1 MSSITVAEQVLL
13 ASMKARMP
21 AVLVGPPGVGKTAKL
36 YELAKRM
43 GYTLIT
49 LIGSQLD
56 PTDIV
61 GLPKGELLGKTED
74 GKDIYGTVNLSPW
87 WQVEILL
94 KKKVIL
100 FLDEMSN
107 TSSATR
113 ASMLTMLQSREFP
126 NGQKM
131 PADTIVVG
139 AMNPTEQAAD
149 GYDLDAPTTNRINFI
164 VWAPSVEEWKAGM
177 LKAWGK
183 KVTPNELAWR
193 QRVVRFIEASPESL
207 QQLPDS
213 SPAVENPVSYGANA
227 KDPSEMEVFR
237 YAWPSRRSWD
247 NLSRVLAFTDDKH
260 PVVQDTIA
268 QGIVGYVQASK
279 FRDWLKRNSKMSP
292 LDLMEN
298 PRSIDWRRTGQD
310 ESTFLLRGVIDH
322 IKDAKTSIQAIAV
335 FEEIARQKM
344 QGIGAGYMK
353 ELMSQ
358 STKSSLDQD
367 TIRANRQ
374 RLQALTQAYGK
385 ISSNM

>member
-1 MSSITVAEQVLL
+1 MR
-13 ASMKARMP
+13 ARMP

-177 LKAWGK
+177 LRAWGK
-183 KVTPNELAWR
+183 KVSPAELAWR
-193 QRVVRFIEASPESL
+193 RRVVRFIEASPDSL
-207 QQLPDS
+207 QKLPDS
-213 SPAVENPVSYGANA
+213 SPSPETPAAYGANA
-227 KDPSEMEVFR
+227 MDPSEMEVFR

-247 NLSRVLAFTDDKH
+247 NLARVLAFTDDKS
-260 PVVQDTIA
+260 PVIQDTLA

-279 FRDWLKRNSKMSP
+279 FRDWLKRNSKIT
-292 LDLMEN
+292 LTDLMDN
-298 PRSIDWRRTGQD
+298 PRSVDWRTIGQD
-310 ESTFLLRGVIDH
+310 ESNFLLRGVID
-322 IKDAKTSIQAIAV
+322 SITDGPSSTKAISV
-335 FEEIARQKM
+335 FEEIAKQKM
-344 QGIGAGYMK
+344 QGLGAGFIR

-358 STKSSLDQD
+358 ATKSSLDQD
-367 TIRANRQ
+367 TIEANRQ
-374 RLQALTQAYGK
+374 RLKALIQAYK
-385 ISSNM
+385 AISSNM